1 MKKEM
6 TKDEPVAE
14 KKPQAAA
21 QPELK
26 EKMSENE
33 GKVGGMLHDA
43 RLKKGLKIADIAK
56 ELYIRPAYL
65 EAIES
70 SNYDEIPEPPYGIG
84 FIRSYA
90 EFLGLNSSRIVQ
102 LFKEETDANS
112 KADDV
117 YVLEPQAE
125 ATVPNK
131 KYLLVSLGAIAALY
145 LAWFAYN
152 ESQNIDVEQNA
163 EEAVVTDISAPV
175 DDFPLQ
181 VEDFATVDET
191 VPAAGT
197 EQITVIDTT
206 AAPVSAT
213 PQVVVNEGNF
223 VEPAPAAEPAQ
234 TVVAEPV
241 VVQDAKADKTVGD
254 SKSGARIVLKVN
266 KETWIEVKDKDKLWI
281 SKVLQPG
288 DTYKIPAGSGK
299 ILSVGRYDGIEVL
312 VDGKVMPV
320 VTASKKTGIELDKYL
335 EANH

>member
-1 MKKEM
+1 M
-6 TKDEPVAE
+6 
-14 KKPQAAA
+14 
-21 QPELK
+21 
-26 EKMSENE
+26 
-33 GKVGGMLHDA
+33 
-43 RLKKGLKIADIAK
+43 
-56 ELYIRPAYL
+56 
-65 EAIES
+65 
-70 SNYDEIPEPPYGIG
+70 
-84 FIRSYA
+84 
-90 EFLGLNSSRIVQ
+90 
-102 LFKEETDANS
+102 FKEETDANS

-163 EEAVVTDISAPV
+163 EEAEVTDISAPV

-234 TVVAEPV
+234 TVVVEPV

>member
-1 MKKEM
+1 MKKET
-6 TKDEPVAE
+6 TKDEIAAE
-14 KKPQAAA
+14 EKPQTVV
-21 QPELK
+21 QPQIK

-70 SNYDEIPEPPYGIG
+70 SNYDEIPEPPYGVG

-90 EFLGLNSSRIVQ
+90 EFLGLNSSRVVQ

-112 KADDV
+112 KAGDV

-131 KYLLVSLGAIAALY
+131 KYLLVSLGAVIALY

-152 ESQNIDVEQNA
+152 ESQNT
-163 EEAVVTDISAPV
+163 EEPLADETVAVDTVSQADE
-175 DDFPLQ
+175 FPLH
-181 VEDFATVDET
+181 VEDFATIDET
-191 VPAAGT
+191 VAPAEA
-197 EQITVIDTT
+197 EQITVIDATAVPVTT
-206 AAPVSAT
+206 T
-213 PQVVVNEGNF
+213 PQVIVNEGSF
-223 VEPAPAAEPAQ
+223 VEPE
-234 TVVAEPV
+234 V
-241 VVQDAKADKTVGD
+241 VVEAKKTPAVESVAIPDAEKLTTAD
-254 SKSGARIVLKVN
+254 SKTGSRISLQVK
-266 KETWIEVKDKDKLWI
+266 KETWVEVKDKDKLWI

-288 DTYKIPAGSGK
+288 DVYKIPAGSGK
-299 ILSVGRYDGIEVL
+299 ILSVGRYDGVDVL
-312 VDGKVMPV
+312 IDGKVIPV
-320 VTASKKTGIELDKYL
+320 VTATKKTGIALDKYL